1 MDGLNRADLA
11 SDAHFFQ
18 TPEGLLA
25 GTVLLVLFWCLL
37 KLADRIPNPSAVL
50 LIHALRRPL
59 VLGFGIALYAGWLF
73 GLLANKMVI
82 LTDVEVTKAT
92 ASLVLFVIGRAVTI
106 AGLKILHSS
115 SFDHWLQK
123 EIDDNRDRSMM
134 VALLDRV
141 YVIVIFMITF
151 AAIMIAIGVSP
162 TAVGAVLGG
171 AGIGIGFGTQQI
183 SQNFLSGLM
192 LFFNRPFGVGDWI
205 QVSTFE
211 GTVERIGWYHTRIRT
226 FDRRPLYIPNSVF
239 ATTPIE
245 NPGRMYNRRIKVE
258 LGLRYE
264 DLDRIAEVSSKVKAM
279 LRNHEEIDQRQ
290 TMLVNFNQWDS
301 SSINLLV
308 YTFTKTTVW
317 SEWLDVQQDV
327 FLKIAAIVKEAGA
340 DFAFPSTTLYPGTS
354 FNPAQPFVG
363 VSEGG
368 DAARASDA
376 GRADQA

>member
-151 AAIMIAIGVSP
+151 TSIIYLEYVSDSHSDSY
-162 TAVGAVLGG
+162 AYA
-171 AGIGIGFGTQQI
+171 
-183 SQNFLSGLM
+183 
-192 LFFNRPFGVGDWI
+192 
-205 QVSTFE
+205 
-211 GTVERIGWYHTRIRT
+211 
-226 FDRRPLYIPNSVF
+226 
-239 ATTPIE
+239 
-245 NPGRMYNRRIKVE
+245 
-258 LGLRYE
+258 
-264 DLDRIAEVSSKVKAM
+264 
-279 LRNHEEIDQRQ
+279 
-290 TMLVNFNQWDS
+290 WD
-301 SSINLLV
+301 
-308 YTFTKTTVW
+308 Y
-317 SEWLDVQQDV
+317 D
-327 FLKIAAIVKEAGA
+327 
-340 DFAFPSTTLYPGTS
+340 YY
-354 FNPAQPFVG
+354 
-363 VSEGG
+363 
-368 DAARASDA
+368 
-376 GRADQA
+376 

>member
-123 EIDDNRDRSMM
+123 EIDDDRDRSMM

-141 YVIVIFMITF
+141 YVIVIFLITF

-226 FDRRPLYIPNSVF
+226 FDRRPLYIPNSMF

-245 NPGRMYNRRIKVE
+245 NPGRMYNRRIKLE

-264 DLDRIAEVSSKVKAM
+264 DLDRITEVTSKVKAM
-279 LRNHEEIDQRQ
+279 LRNHEAIDQRQ

-317 SEWLDVQQDV
+317 SEWLDIQQDV

-340 DFAFPSTTLYPGTS
+340 DFAFPSTTLYPGTG
-354 FNPAQPFVG
+354 FNPAQPFVA
-363 VSEGG
+363 VHEGG
-368 DAARASDA
+368 DAARGSDA
-376 GRADQA
+376 SRVDQT